1 MEVNQFAYQTQRQ
14 LEINGYNYNNGEKLA
29 DSIKNMVGKGQK
41 FIKKV
46 FPFVNAGINLKSG
59 YEKGEEVSDLRTTQA
74 DRIDGKDNIRN
85 EAIKTGAKGGGMLGS
100 VLAGLLKL
108 NPVSL
113 YYTATEGYDPITEFG
128 GYAGAEA
135 GAFIGKVTANTIKKG
150 VETAKEVSD
159 TVSGTYDQAVKD
171 TSKKIESAV
180 ETGKEINVKDTSKK
194 IESAVET
201 GKEIKDTVSGTY
213 DQAVKDTSKKIEKA
227 VEKGEKVKDTV
238 VGTAKEAGK
247 MVKNGY
253 NSTVNNVADGIE
265 SAVETGKEIKDTVVA
280 VATDNALTN
289 FGDKAGS
296 WIYNLLN

>member
-180 ETGKEINVKDTSKK
+180 ETGKEI
-194 IESAVET
+194 
-201 GKEIKDTVSGTY
+201 KDTVSNKRY
-213 DQAVKDTSKKIEKA
+213 CI
-227 VEKGEKVKDTV
+227 
-238 VGTAKEAGK
+238 
-247 MVKNGY
+247 
-253 NSTVNNVADGIE
+253 
-265 SAVETGKEIKDTVVA
+265 
-280 VATDNALTN
+280 
-289 FGDKAGS
+289 
-296 WIYNLLN
+296 WNL

>member
-29 DSIKNMVGKGQK
+29 DSVKNMVGKGKEIYTKIANSK
-41 FIKKV
+41 FGKFAKNA
-46 FPFVNAGINLKSG
+46 FPIVNAGINIKNG
-59 YEKGEEVSDLRTTQA
+59 YKKGEEVSDLRTAQA
-74 DRIDGKDNIRN
+74 DRIHGKDNIRN
-85 EAIKTGAKGGGMLGS
+85 EAIKTGAKIGGILGS
-100 VLAGLLKL
+100 VLAGSLKL
-108 NPVSL
+108 NPVSV
-113 YYTATEGYDPITEFG
+113 YYTVTEGYDPITEVG

-135 GAFIGKVTANTIKKG
+135 GAFIGEVTAVTTKE
-150 VETAKEVSD
+150 VAETAKKVS
-159 TVSGTYDQAVKD
+159 
-171 TSKKIESAV
+171 
-180 ETGKEINVKDTSKK
+180 
-194 IESAVET
+194 
-201 GKEIKDTVSGTY
+201 DTVSGTY

-253 NSTVNNVADGIE
+253 NSTVNNVANGIE
-265 SAVETGKEIKDTVVA
+265 SAVETGKEVKDAVVA
-280 VATDNALTN
+280 VATDNVLTN